1 VRVPCRKADG
11 GQRREW
17 ADGGH
22 TLCEWGRRLERMN
35 GKRPYESIRE
45 VAVSRP
51 AYGARGF
58 AAIGGNGRASDASFA
73 IKNLRTRE
81 LRPLR
86 ELREACIFCY
96 GMTECTAGPKFL
108 VAHAEEQDYDAVAT
122 WNVDDCQ
129 NFAPI
134 QIKEIVPHKVNLVA
148 SVQEVVAGLQK
159 YVNSEDLTVAIHL
172 NRTVRGFNPAEIV
185 VPPLKVAALW
195 IFGAIA
201 ADQSR
206 WAIWGNFLDVREAC
220 EFTYPS

>member
-1 VRVPCRKADG
+1 MANDRTRAFAKLQYRDPRTVLVD
-11 GQRREW
+11 
-17 ADGGH
+17 
-22 TLCEWGRRLERMN
+22 LRRLEAT
-35 GKRPYESIRE
+35 
-45 VAVSRP
+45 VA
-51 AYGARGF
+51 
-58 AAIGGNGRASDASFA
+58 ASDASFA

-220 EFTYPS
+220 EFTYPSRARCLRAYFSLWSD